1 MAFSIIKK
9 AFSPDYELA
18 NGIIKTRHLDG
29 NDPDITKKVSRLR
42 IDYTVKDAVY
52 ELLAA
57 SIIKE
62 NYLKKVILIL
72 QKR

>member
-29 NDPDITKKVSRLR
+29 NDPDITKKVNQLK
-42 IDYTVKDAVY
+42 IDNNIKKGIYKIL
-52 ELLAA
+52 ELH
-57 SIIKE
+57 S
-62 NYLKKVILIL
+62 
-72 QKR
+72 